1 MTMNNTSDLDEIL
14 DKLQVELFK
23 CWDTWYTE
31 DKNDGDYYKWTE
43 VTARRKAE
51 TKAKLQKLI
60 VEAVISELEWLI
72 SWDNPDTLDKVTI
85 KDNISSNTTTSD
97 GNYYRGN
104 PIVLWGQ
111 HSNDW
116 RCYSF
121 WAALPR
127 VNHWLNRCSHNS
139 LGKDK

>member
-85 KDNISSNTTTSD
+85 KDRIRILK
-97 GNYYRGN
+97 G
-104 PIVLWGQ
+104 
-111 HSNDW
+111 
-116 RCYSF
+116 
-121 WAALPR
+121 
-127 VNHWLNRCSHNS
+127 S
-139 LGKDK
+139 LEGEK